1 MKFHNLTRGRG
12 ECKFS
17 LHVTVFLEFLPAFC
31 CTNPVV
37 VLLWP
42 RNRGPAQA
50 GRRRTSRNQGGAS
63 GSCWRTSTGCMRKI
77 VLLTILAFLGLT
89 TGSGAA
95 DQGLT
100 VKGVRYSTYATFTRI
115 VVEVEAAAPYVL
127 TRSGDGKS
135 VMLGPYEGPLIIKT
149 PLPAV
154 HDGVVAGIEA
164 AEEAGRTFLLVRLA
178 GTSVETKDFSLRSP
192 DRIVLDIMKGTAA
205 AATRPK
211 EQAAVV
217 VLDPG
222 HGGRDGGIV

>member
-1 MKFHNLTRGRG
+1 MAPRLRPRSLRGRSGMSCSGMMPLQAAG
-12 ECKFS
+12 EA
-17 LHVTVFLEFLPAFC
+17 L
-31 CTNPVV
+31 
-37 VLLWP
+37 
-42 RNRGPAQA
+42 R
-50 GRRRTSRNQGGAS
+50 
-63 GSCWRTSTGCMRKI
+63 GCMRKI